1 MKKRIGAII
10 VTIVLMAGAV
20 SCEKVPE
27 KPKKAEPVIVH
38 TTPRCTTGTIEVYTE
53 EGRVF
58 DYSGEIDIE
67 NSGWNGKPIRI
78 VVHVEGESEEI
89 STEEGN

>member
-10 VTIVLMAGAV
+10 VTMVLIAGVV
-20 SCEKVPE
+20 SCENVPE

-38 TTPRCTTGTIEVYTE
+38 TTTRCTTGTIKVYAE
-53 EGRVF
+53 EGKVF
-58 DYSGEIDIE
+58 DYSGEIDVE

-89 STEEGN
+89 SMEEGN